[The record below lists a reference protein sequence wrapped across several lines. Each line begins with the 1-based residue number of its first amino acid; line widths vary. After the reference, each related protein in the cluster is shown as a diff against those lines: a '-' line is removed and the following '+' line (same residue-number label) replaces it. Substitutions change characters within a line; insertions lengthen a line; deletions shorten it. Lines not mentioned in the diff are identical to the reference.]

1 METADGNA
9 MNAANDVLTADTAKA
24 VESAKAETVTLFGV
38 DVSKMGMRQTVEY
51 LVEAVRRRRPTHVVT
66 ANPIMFMTGFE
77 DERFMSMLR
86 NADLVVPDGAG
97 LVWAARR
104 LGKPVAERVAG
115 FDLVQELFR
124 IGAKEGWSVYLL
136 GTTQELIEAAR
147 DRILEK
153 YPGIRIVGCRNG
165 FFGPSE
171 DDEVVRDISEAAPD
185 LLLVGRATWTQD
197 PWIAQHHQRLNVP
210 VMIGVGGS
218 FDVMSGQLK
227 RAPRWM
233 QKMGLEWFHRLLLQ
247 PSRWRRMLV
256 LPKFALKVMVFG
268 EKGRTP

>member
-1 METADGNA
+1 METT
-9 MNAANDVLTADTAKA
+9 VTK
-24 VESAKAETVTLFGV
+24 AKAETVTLFGV
-38 DVSKMGMRQTVEY
+38 EVSKMGMRQTVEY
-51 LVEAVRRRRPTHVVT
+51 LVDAVRRRRATHVVT

-77 DERFMSMLR
+77 DERFMRMLR

-124 IGAKEGWSVYLL
+124 VGAEEGWKVYLL

-147 DRILEK
+147 DRIQEK
-153 YPGIRIVGCRNG
+153 HPGLRIVGCRNG
-165 FFGPSE
+165 FFGPDE
-171 DDEVVRDISEAAPD
+171 DDEVVRHIAEAAPD

-218 FDVMSGQLK
+218 FDVMSGNLK

-247 PSRWRRMLV
+247 PTRWRRMLV

-268 EKGRTP
+268 EKERTR